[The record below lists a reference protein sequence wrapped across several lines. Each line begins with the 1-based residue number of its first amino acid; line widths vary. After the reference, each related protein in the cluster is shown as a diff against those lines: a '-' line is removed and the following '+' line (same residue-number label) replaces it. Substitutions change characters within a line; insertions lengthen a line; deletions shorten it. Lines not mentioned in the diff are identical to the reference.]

1 MPQHI
6 LDFTDSVGFPF
17 YAYATDQAVSIIRT
31 WAEHPWPITLQEAY
45 TLRDQCGWTGAPD
58 DGRFFT
64 TPVSNGRKTGSIRID
79 ARKPNVIS
87 GINVQLTT
95 RLPFELSPM
104 AFASIRSVYSRYRD
118 AVARIYAQPKEKTDE
133 SGPFS
138 DWLLPNNTYLQLA
151 ATHTFIKIEIE
162 SPLGTQRTSL
172 AAYYENKYGPTLP

>member
-64 TPVSNGRKTGSIRID
+64 TPVSNGEESGTIMID
-79 ARKPNVIS
+79 TTDHNIVF
-87 GINVQLTT
+87 GIGVRLTT
-95 RLPFELSPM
+95 RASLELASRSTIAIQSTYAAYRDILSKVYGPYDKEKNDSGTYVDWTLPSHTSLHLIATVTFVKVRIEAPFE
-104 AFASIRSVYSRYRD
+104 
-118 AVARIYAQPKEKTDE
+118 TD
-133 SGPFS
+133 SMS
-138 DWLLPNNTYLQLA
+138 QA
-151 ATHTFIKIEIE
+151 I
-162 SPLGTQRTSL
+162 
-172 AAYYENKYGPTLP
+172 YYENKYGPTLP